1 MTFNTSYLTNATS
14 VVDVAMAGNEYT
26 DGGYGFFILFVAF
39 LVAFVSIKT
48 TTGNTKG
55 AFTASCFVCFIMG
68 VILTIAGF
76 EMEAAV
82 WLCFAGFLVG
92 AILSKIG

>member
-1 MTFNTSYLTNATS
+1 MTFNTSELMNASS
-14 VVDVAMAGNEYT
+14 VTDVAMAADTYT

-39 LVAFVSIKT
+39 LVAFVSIRT

-55 AFTASCFVCFIMG
+55 AFTAASFVCFIMG
-68 VILTIAGF
+68 VILAIAGF
-76 EMEAAV
+76 EIEIAV

-92 AILSKIG
+92 AIASKIG